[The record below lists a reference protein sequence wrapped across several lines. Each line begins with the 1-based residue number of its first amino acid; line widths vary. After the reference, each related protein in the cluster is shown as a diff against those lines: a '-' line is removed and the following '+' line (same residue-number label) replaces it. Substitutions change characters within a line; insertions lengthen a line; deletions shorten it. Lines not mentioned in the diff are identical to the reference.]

1 LPVYGDGLNVRDWL
15 YVEDHCEAIDLII
28 EKGRLGEVYNIGGHN
43 EKTNLEITQ
52 FILDFLGK
60 PKDLITYVEDRKAHD
75 RRYAMDPTKIEN
87 ELGFRPKYNFETGI
101 KKTFEWYQENR
112 QWWEDLMAK
121 ANRY

>member
-1 LPVYGDGLNVRDWL
+1 
-15 YVEDHCEAIDLII
+15 
-28 EKGRLGEVYNIGGHN
+28 
-43 EKTNLEITQ
+43 
-52 FILDFLGK
+52 LGK